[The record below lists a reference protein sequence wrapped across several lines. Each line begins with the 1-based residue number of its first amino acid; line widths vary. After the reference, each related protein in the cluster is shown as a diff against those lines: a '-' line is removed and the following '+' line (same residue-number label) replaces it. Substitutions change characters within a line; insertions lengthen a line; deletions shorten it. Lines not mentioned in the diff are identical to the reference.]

1 LAAFRGVDVFRST
14 DHLKVI
20 REVKAE
26 LKLRNATKSES
37 SLNDLASKMPCNNRR
52 TILRGKETGQW
63 LSALPSTMYFL
74 ELGFDTALAM
84 HLSHNVFLVAHGRK
98 CSKNAEYASSFFLP
112 SNISFIAKAGLVIF
126 FFPKVDILPEVWNQ
140 S

>member
-1 LAAFRGVDVFRST
+1 MTVPLLFKKRSS
-14 DHLKVI
+14 HRLQLFSNSS
-20 REVKAE
+20 RA
-26 LKLRNATKSES
+26 NAS
-37 SLNDLASKMPCNNRR
+37 SLMVHK
-52 TILRGKETGQW
+52 
-63 LSALPSTMYFL
+63 LSYFL

-84 HLSHNVFLVAHGRK
+84 HLSHNVFSVAHGRK
-98 CSKNAEYASSFFLP
+98 SSKNAEDASSFFLP